1 MNISYSFTI
10 PESIAVISLAALIM
24 FMAVWIL
31 MFFDTWRQRRKYSQL
46 KKQMNLT
53 EKRKQNGRHRKA
65 KNCSSRNHRE
75 SSGDTA
81 NCRYEACKS

>member
-46 KKQMNLT
+46 KKQINST
-53 EKRKQNGRHRKA
+53 EERKTKW
-65 KNCSSRNHRE
+65 
-75 SSGDTA
+75 T
-81 NCRYEACKS
+81 

>member
-24 FMAVWIL
+24 FLAVWIL
-31 MFFDTWRQRRKYSQL
+31 MFFDTWRQRRKYLQL

-53 EKRKQNGRHRKA
+53 EKRETKW
-65 KNCSSRNHRE
+65 
-75 SSGDTA
+75 
-81 NCRYEACKS
+81 

>member
-53 EKRKQNGRHRKA
+53 EKRKTKW
-65 KNCSSRNHRE
+65 
-75 SSGDTA
+75 
-81 NCRYEACKS
+81 